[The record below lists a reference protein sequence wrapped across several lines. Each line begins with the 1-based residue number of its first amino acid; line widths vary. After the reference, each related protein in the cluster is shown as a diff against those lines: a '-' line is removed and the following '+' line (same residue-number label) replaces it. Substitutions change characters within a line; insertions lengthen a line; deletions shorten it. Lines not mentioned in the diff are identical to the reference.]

1 MKGIF
6 DAYVPQPF
14 NKKLILVAN
23 IDTPDYTVK
32 KGELLHDLKKG
43 PQSNNSAALFHKVA
57 LQILAKV

>member
-43 PQSNNSAALFHKVA
+43 PQSNNFCHFVPQGS
-57 LQILAKV
+57 ISNLAKV